1 MPRPARMDRR
11 SPARPPRQA
20 EELIEELLDGQLVD
34 LARQD
39 DTGHPRYRLHKLL
52 HAFARERVQAGEPV
66 AHQQAALKRI
76 FSGWLELA
84 ADDHAGLRLELVDT
98 LPRLRPDQR
107 AVLILRDLEGCS
119 KAEAAAK
126 FGIEIGTVK
135 SQLHQARRAFR
146 DRWQP

>member
-1 MPRPARMDRR
+1 MDRR

-76 FSGWLELA
+76 FSGWLEL
-84 ADDHAGLRLELVDT
+84 VDT